1 MEPRATARM
10 TDNTRGAELP
20 SAEPPNTGTEATRTA
35 AETEATTGTNEA
47 TTGTSEADDRIE
59 ARLSAVERAVTGND
73 ARPVDAAPG
82 AEATA
87 ERERLESRL
96 DDLEE
101 RVAEL
106 EAATQAVR
114 GYAGA
119 VRAVNR
125 EIERR
130 ADLAL
135 ARATEAG
142 RESDRDGGG
151 NGAGR
156 GASDGAGRAASG
168 GAGRDGGSG
177 APDRGA
183 RDRDGPD
190 GAVPSESA
198 LDAALPDDRP
208 TSGPRTGNGDPDGD
222 DGDGDDN
229 AWATDALDRLRES
242 L

>member
-1 MEPRATARM
+1 M
-10 TDNTRGAELP
+10 TDRTQGAAQ
-20 SAEPPNTGTEATRTA
+20 SGTERGSPGTGA
-35 AETEATTGTNEA
+35 ASSGTESESPGTD
-47 TTGTSEADDRIE
+47 GPDGRIE
-59 ARLSAVERAVTGND
+59 SRLRAVERAVTGSD
-73 ARPVDAAPG
+73 ARPADAAAS

-87 ERERLESRL
+87 ERELLESRL

-125 EIERR
+125 EVERR

-135 ARATEAG
+135 ARASETG
-142 RESDRDGGG
+142 RSGVRDDGSGVQDDGGG
-151 NGAGR
+151 GL
-156 GASDGAGRAASG
+156 GRAESG
-168 GAGRDGGSG
+168 EGR
-177 APDRGA
+177 A
-183 RDRDGPD
+183 D

-198 LDAALPDDRP
+198 LDAALPDDR
-208 TSGPRTGNGDPDGD
+208 SGPGPHTEDREGDDVEGGD
-222 DGDGDDN
+222 DG

>member
-1 MEPRATARM
+1 M
-10 TDNTRGAELP
+10 TDHAGDAGSP
-20 SAEPPNTGTEATRTA
+20 
-35 AETEATTGTNEA
+35 TTGVESASAGASAPN
-47 TTGTSEADDRIE
+47 DRIE
-59 ARLSAVERAVTGND
+59 TRLRAVERAVTGNE
-73 ARPVDAAPG
+73 ARPADVADG
-82 AEATA
+82 ATATA

-114 GYAGA
+114 GYVGA

-125 EIERR
+125 EVERR

-135 ARATEAG
+135 SRATAAERGSDAG
-142 RESDRDGGG
+142 VSDGVPATPDRDT
-151 NGAGR
+151 AGSQSER
-156 GASDGAGRAASG
+156 
-168 GAGRDGGSG
+168 RD
-177 APDRGA
+177 ATA
-183 RDRDGPD
+183 TAD

-208 TSGPRTGNGDPDGD
+208 SSGDRRG
-222 DGDGDDN
+222 GDGRNERGGSESGDEDEDGG
-229 AWATDALDRLRES
+229 AWAGDALSRLRES

>member
-1 MEPRATARM
+1 MKPRPSARV
-10 TDNTRGAELP
+10 TDHARDPGAAEA
-20 SAEPPNTGTEATRTA
+20 SAEPAPSGANG
-35 AETEATTGTNEA
+35 
-47 TTGTSEADDRIE
+47 SDDRL
-59 ARLSAVERAVTGND
+59 ASRLRAVERAVAGSE
-73 ARPVDAAPG
+73 ARPDEIAAG

-87 ERERLESRL
+87 ERERLESRIA
-96 DDLEE
+96 DLEE

-125 EIERR
+125 EVERR

-151 NGAGR
+151 NGASR

-168 GAGRDGGSG
+168 GAGRDGESG
-177 APDRGA
+177 ASDRGA
-183 RDRDGPD
+183 RNGDGPG

-208 TSGPRTGNGDPDGD
+208 TSGPRTGDSEGAEDGGDGD
-222 DGDGDDN
+222 DG

>member
-1 MEPRATARM
+1 M
-10 TDNTRGAELP
+10 TDHAQGAEP
-20 SAEPPNTGTEATRTA
+20 SRTGAEAAPTR
-35 AETEATTGTNEA
+35 AETEATTGSNE
-47 TTGTSEADDRIE
+47 SDDPSDRIE
-59 ARLSAVERAVTGND
+59 ARLSAVERAVTGSD
-73 ARPVDAAPG
+73 ARPADAAVG

-125 EIERR
+125 EVERR

-142 RESDRDGGG
+142 RGGGRGKGRDDVDGGATDG
-151 NGAGR
+151 QRLDSGR
-156 GASDGAGRAASG
+156 PGPHSRGDESVSASG
-168 GAGRDGGSG
+168 DES
-177 APDRGA
+177 
-183 RDRDGPD
+183 
-190 GAVPSESA
+190 AVPSESA

-208 TSGPRTGNGDPDGD
+208 TSGPRTGNGERDED
-222 DGDGDDN
+222 DGDGDDG

>member
-1 MEPRATARM
+1 M
-10 TDNTRGAELP
+10 TDHAQGTGP
-20 SAEPPNTGTEATRTA
+20 SRAGTEAAGAEPDTA
-35 AETEATTGTNEA
+35 PTGTN
-47 TTGTSEADDRIE
+47 GPDDRIE
-59 ARLSAVERAVTGND
+59 ARLRAVERAVTGSD
-73 ARPVDAAPG
+73 ARPADAAAK

-96 DDLEE
+96 DELEE

-125 EIERR
+125 EVERR

-135 ARATEAG
+135 ARATEAE
-142 RESDRDGGG
+142 RES
-151 NGAGR
+151 
-156 GASDGAGRAASG
+156 
-168 GAGRDGGSG
+168 GRDVGHSDVDSG
-177 APDRGA
+177 VSDRERA
-183 RDRDGPD
+183 D

-208 TSGPRTGNGDPDGD
+208 TSGPRTGNSGRNEDGGAADDGD
-222 DGDGDDN
+222 DG
-229 AWATDALDRLRES
+229 AWAADALDRLRES

>member
-1 MEPRATARM
+1 M
-10 TDNTRGAELP
+10 TDHAQGAAPAGAEP
-20 SAEPPNTGTEATRTA
+20 EATEAAATEATGA
-35 AETEATTGTNEA
+35 SGPN
-47 TTGTSEADDRIE
+47 DRIE
-59 ARLSAVERAVTGND
+59 GRLRAVERAVTGSD
-73 ARPVDAAPG
+73 ARPADAAAG

-125 EIERR
+125 EVERR

-135 ARATEAG
+135 ARATETE
-142 RESDRDGGG
+142 RE
-151 NGAGR
+151 
-156 GASDGAGRAASG
+156 
-168 GAGRDGGSG
+168 AGRDVGKGDTGGIG
-177 APDRGA
+177 G
-183 RDRDGPD
+183 DGERAES
-190 GAVPSESA
+190 AVPSESA
-198 LDAALPDDRP
+198 LDAALPKDRP
-208 TSGPRTGNGDPDGD
+208 ASGRGAEDDGD
-222 DGDGDDN
+222 DGDNGGANDGDDG
-229 AWATDALDRLRES
+229 AWAADALDRLRES

>member
-1 MEPRATARM
+1 M
-10 TDNTRGAELP
+10 TDHAR
-20 SAEPPNTGTEATRTA
+20 GTEPSR
-35 AETEATTGTNEA
+35 AETEAAPTRAQREETTEAGTRTAETETETAGTN
-47 TTGTSEADDRIE
+47 GPSDRIE
-59 ARLSAVERAVTGND
+59 ARLSAVERAVTGDD
-73 ARPVDAAPG
+73 ARPADAA
-82 AEATA
+82 AEAQATA

-125 EIERR
+125 EVERR

-142 RESDRDGGG
+142 RAAGPDDRGGGLDRDA
-151 NGAGR
+151 NE
-156 GASDGAGRAASG
+156 GAS
-168 GAGRDGGSG
+168 
-177 APDRGA
+177 PDS
-183 RDRDGPD
+183 
-190 GAVPSESA
+190 AVPSESA

-208 TSGPRTGNGDPDGD
+208 PSGPRASGDESGADGGDGNGDDG
-222 DGDGDDN
+222 